1 MRVALAA
8 CVNAQALAVHLAQ
21 MTSRVAGHQSS
32 PTSRPVDAP
41 AAIVDDTAARRP
53 SRHTFDIRV

>member
-1 MRVALAA
+1 MHAA
-8 CVNAQALAVHLAQ
+8 AIHLAQ
-21 MTSRVAGHQSS
+21 MTARAAAHQSS
-32 PTSRPVDAP
+32 PTARPVEAP

>member
-1 MRVALAA
+1 VRINPVPAPGMHAA
-8 CVNAQALAVHLAQ
+8 AIHLAQ
-21 MTSRVAGHQSS
+21 MTARAAAHQSS
-32 PTSRPVDAP
+32 PTARPVEAP